1 MIFLHGYL
9 SDKRSFAYQYQ
20 FFSRYFTVYAFDFQG
35 FGENKG
41 MEYPYSLSDYV
52 NQLKAFIEKHE
63 LYKPHVIAHSFGGR
77 VALKT
82 AYSSPD
88 LLGKLVLTGSA
99 GLKPKW
105 NFIKALK
112 KTTFKILKPF
122 LSEKGRLKFYSS
134 DYLAL
139 DLVMRQSF
147 IKIVNESLD
156 YTLNSINNQTFI
168 IFGKNDKETPIYMAK
183 RLNKGLKNSKIFIID
198 GAGHFCFVD
207 KPLIFNTE
215 VREFLLS

>member
-1 MIFLHGYL
+1 
-9 SDKRSFAYQYQ
+9 
-20 FFSRYFTVYAFDFQG
+20 
-35 FGENKG
+35 

-52 NQLKAFIEKHE
+52 NQLKAFIEKHD

-82 AYSSPD
+82 AYSNPD

-139 DLVMRQSF
+139 DSVMRQSF

-156 YTLNSINNQTFI
+156 YTLTSITNQTFI
-168 IFGKNDKETPIYMAK
+168 IFGKNDKETPVYMAK
-183 RLNKGLKNSKIFIID
+183 RLEKGIKNSKIFIID

-207 KPLIFNTE
+207 KPSIFNTE